1 MARKKWI
8 PPILVNVNMANR
20 NLHMYG
26 HLKLQ
31 TEFCL
36 FGGARGPP
44 WAPRLE
50 LNIDFLWKID
60 VSAINLTDVIG
71 TYWRSVAH
79 NFFLFDFQIWVQRR
93 LLTA

>member
-8 PPILVNVNMANR
+8 PPISVNVNMANR

-44 WAPRLE
+44 WAPRLFDMISGVDYDWFWSGLSNFE
-50 LNIDFLWKID
+50 NFDLKWD
-60 VSAINLTDVIG
+60 LTPQPLD
-71 TYWRSVAH
+71 
-79 NFFLFDFQIWVQRR
+79 
-93 LLTA
+93 

>member
-8 PPILVNVNMANR
+8 PPISVNVNMANR
-20 NLHMYG
+20 NLYMYG

-50 LNIDFLWKID
+50 GKVYFRNQ
-60 VSAINLTDVIG
+60 
-71 TYWRSVAH
+71 H
-79 NFFLFDFQIWVQRR
+79 QISRR
-93 LLTA
+93 LKCHVTYFEEHQFIRFLLEERKQMSE